1 MNIKVIASGS
11 KGNCYLIDDGETK
24 ILIECGIPFKQIQ
37 IGCDFKLSSVS
48 ACLVS
53 HEHLDH
59 CKAVP
64 ELTKAGIDVYAPRE
78 VFEARKL
85 TGSHRTYLAIPH
97 RAFSVGT
104 FSIYPF
110 DCQHDVPNNGY
121 LIESRAT
128 GERLFF
134 ATDTYYIKYRA
145 KNIQYYLI
153 ECNYSLEAFGESID
167 KGYIPASLKKRLLT
181 SHMSLEHFIQMLQAN
196 DLSRVKQIYLL
207 HLSDNNSNAEL
218 FKKTVQKV
226 SGAEVYI
233 A

>member
-64 ELTKAGIDVYAPRE
+64 ELIKAGIDVYAPRE
-78 VFEARKL
+78 VFGARNL
-85 TGSHRTYLAIPH
+85 TGHRCIDVRPLTPVNI
-97 RAFSVGT
+97 GT
-104 FSIYPF
+104 FEVIPF
-110 DCQHDVPNNGY
+110 DCQHDVTNFGY
-121 LIESRAT
+121 LIHSRKT
-128 GERLFF
+128 NERLLFF
-134 ATDTYYIKYRA
+134 TDTFYVKYRFKGLNYIMA
-145 KNIQYYLI
+145 
-153 ECNYSLEAFGESID
+153 ECNYSLDAVNESID
-167 KGYIPASLKKRLLT
+167 RGYIPSALKKRLLT

-196 DLSRVKQIYLL
+196 DLGKVKQIYLL

-218 FKKTVQKV
+218 FKAAVQKV